1 MRQVFPVASVINL
14 PPIVQQRLR
23 VDDPTCL
30 AWVNQM
36 MVHLSRRLEPG
47 NATWWWY
54 RRHIALNNRAPAY
67 LLPDSWTPACAEACL
82 LEAYA
87 MRG

>member
-1 MRQVFPVASVINL
+1 MSRAFLVASVADL
-14 PPIVQQRLR
+14 PPIIQQRLR
-23 VDDPTCL
+23 LDDPICL

-36 MVHLSRRLEPG
+36 MMHLARRLEPG
-47 NATWWWY
+47 NANWWWY
-54 RRHIALNNRAPAY
+54 RRHIALKNRAPAY
-67 LLPDSWTPACAEACL
+67 LLPDGWTPACAEACL

>member
-1 MRQVFPVASVINL
+1 MFPVASAADL
-14 PPIVQQRLR
+14 PPIIQQRLR
-23 VDDPTCL
+23 LDDPVCL

-36 MVHLSRRLEPG
+36 MTHLSRRLEPG
-47 NATWWWY
+47 NAKWWWY
-54 RRHIALNNRAPAY
+54 RRHIALHNRAHAFI
-67 LLPDSWTPACAEACL
+67 LPEGWTPACIEACL

>member
-1 MRQVFPVASVINL
+1 MSQGFPVASVMDL
-14 PPIVQQRLR
+14 PPIVQQRFRL
-23 VDDPTCL
+23 DDPACL
-30 AWVNQM
+30 AWLEQM

-47 NATWWWY
+47 NAKWWWY

-67 LLPDSWTPACAEACL
+67 LLPDDWTPGCPEACL